1 VHSSPGSE
9 CWAKIS
15 DFDVCDV
22 TCACVMTRSF
32 VLHDSFFDSHTG
44 QENGAKHPT
53 HPAITPVK
61 GQGAAGEHVSQPLEV
76 SGAKEWR
83 LM

>member
-1 VHSSPGSE
+1 
-9 CWAKIS
+9 
-15 DFDVCDV
+15 
-22 TCACVMTRSF
+22 MTLSF
-32 VLHDSFFDSHTG
+32 VSHTG

-76 SGAKEWR
+76 SGTKEWG